1 MSGPRGGRLGP
12 LLHLS
17 WRGHQRRQF
26 WGRQRPLRGT
36 TRRRQEGWRW
46 TEAAEEGLRAG
57 RPKWGS
63 CRPQLHRDCRCHS
76 PQRPF
81 LLAFRGCPH
90 PAPHPRSPLLSLLPP
105 VPAGRRTGTLSV
117 LWACVLEVC
126 TAMTGWR
133 QACSWSLGCSEHN
146 LSVPAWRTRSIRV
159 CVYVCLCACVL
170 DVLAGIRVCVCTCT
184 HVVGGG

>member
-36 TRRRQEGWRW
+36 TPPPPRGVEVDQSSRRGAESW
-46 TEAAEEGLRAG
+46 AAEVRALPTPAAQGLQVPQP
-57 RPKWGS
+57 PKTLPLGFPWLPPPS
-63 CRPQLHRDCRCHS
+63 
-76 PQRPF
+76 
-81 LLAFRGCPH
+81 
-90 PAPHPRSPLLSLLPP
+90 PHPRSPLLSLLPP
-105 VPAGRRTGTLSV
+105 VPVGRRTGTLSV
-117 LWACVLEVC
+117 LWVCVLEVC
-126 TAMTGWR
+126 KAMTGWR

-170 DVLAGIRVCVCTCT
+170 DMLAGIRVCVCKCT
-184 HVVGGG
+184 HVVEGG